1 MTLALVP
8 IVGLL
13 WKDGYVHQQQQQQLS
28 QLKFKKKARVRP
40 LATEME

>member
-13 WKDGYVHQQQQQQLS
+13 WKDGYVHQQQQLS